1 MVLIK
6 NVLTCQ
12 KKINIYSIGTVIQ
25 RTVVGFASFVKFAF
39 PELLIKKQRNYF
51 NNILFNITLHVY

>member
-1 MVLIK
+1 MGQTSVVLIK

-25 RTVVGFASFVKFAF
+25 RMTLGYASFVKFAF
-39 PELLIKKQRNYF
+39 PEL
-51 NNILFNITLHVY
+51 

>member
-1 MVLIK
+1 MGQTSVVLIK

-25 RTVVGFASFVKFAF
+25 RTTVGFAFFCKIRV
-39 PELLIKKQRNYF
+39 P
-51 NNILFNITLHVY
+51 